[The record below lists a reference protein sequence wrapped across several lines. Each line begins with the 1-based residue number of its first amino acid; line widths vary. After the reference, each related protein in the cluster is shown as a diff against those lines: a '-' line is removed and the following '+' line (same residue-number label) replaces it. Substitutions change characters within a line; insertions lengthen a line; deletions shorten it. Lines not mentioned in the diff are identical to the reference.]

1 MIFRAKLLVFI
12 LLILLFINYAENT
25 TQKSSTT
32 KTPLR
37 KTSTSF
43 KTTSKPTRKVKET
56 REKEF
61 KSWVVGTKDIN

>member
-1 MIFRAKLLVFI
+1 MIFRAGLLVFI

-25 TQKSSTT
+25 TRKSFTT
-32 KTPLR
+32 KAYLR
-37 KTSTSF
+37 TTSTSH
-43 KTTSKPTRKVKET
+43 KTTSKSIRKVKET